1 MKTSNCFLAQQ
12 PGADELYDIAILTP
26 EDSIWPVILWS
37 LLALVLL
44 IGALTLAICI
54 IRSRKPVA
62 SLLSPKEKAAARF
75 RLVQRRS
82 DELKVNEIMLEVS
95 DSLKDYLAE
104 QYNDPLRYETTQE
117 FLARI
122 LKEKT
127 QLPIAAQEELRGFI
141 VAADE
146 VKFGSTSD
154 SNQKCLPLINVAKN
168 IVNLCETSGHQR
180 DSNRKL
186 TTHRE

>member
-26 EDSIWPVILWS
+26 KDSIWPIILWS
-37 LLALVLL
+37 LLSLVLL
-44 IGALTLAICI
+44 IGALTLAISV

-62 SLLSPKEKAAARF
+62 SSLSPKEKAVARL
-75 RLVQRRS
+75 RLVQRHS
-82 DELKVNEIMLEVS
+82 NELNTNEIMLEVS

-117 FLARI
+117 FLTRI

-146 VKFGSTSD
+146 VKFGRTPD
-154 SNQKCLPLINVAKN
+154 SHQKCLPMIKVAKD
-168 IVNLCETSGHQR
+168 IVNLCETSDHQR
-180 DSNRKL
+180 DSNRRL
-186 TTHRE
+186 ITQRE